1 MLSERTMKFA
11 NRFDSLPPY
20 LFAGLEA
27 RATQMSAQGVDL
39 IDLGIGDPDLP
50 PPDFFVESLRQHLSD
65 HDAHL
70 YPTSQGD
77 PLVREA
83 IARWFKGRFGVEL
96 DAKTEICVLIG
107 AKEGLANFSRIIAE
121 PGDRVAVPDP
131 GYPVYA
137 QGGAV
142 LNDAEVI
149 RLPLDPSRGFI
160 PDLREAEGCRLVY
173 LNYPNNPTG
182 AEAPEGF
189 FAEVA
194 DFVESHP
201 DVALVHDAAYSEM
214 TFENYCS
221 PSLLQ
226 FTSKAI
232 EIHSISK
239 LFNATGFR
247 IGFAAGNA
255 QFINALTSLKAQID
269 SGAPVFIQRA
279 MADGLD
285 RYEGFNPPQE
295 VLKNLTEYA
304 RRRRL
309 VEDRL
314 EKMGWAVLKS
324 RATFYVWARVAE
336 DEMGL
341 IEAALAKGVILTP
354 GSGFGNSG
362 RGYVRLALCQPYERI
377 EEAMERLA
385 QM

>member
-1 MLSERTMKFA
+1 MKFA
-11 NRFDSLPPY
+11 NRFNALPPY
-20 LFAGLEA
+20 LFSGLEA
-27 RATQMSAQGVDL
+27 KAAQMRAQGVDL

-50 PPDFFVESLRQHLSD
+50 PPDFFVESLQRHLND
-65 HDAHL
+65 PDAHL

-96 DAKTEICVLIG
+96 DPKTEICVLIG
-107 AKEGLANFSRIIAE
+107 AKEGLANFSRVIAE
-121 PGDRVAVPDP
+121 PGDRIGVPDP

-137 QGGAV
+137 QGGAI
-142 LNDAEVI
+142 LNDAEVV
-149 RLPLDPSRGFI
+149 RLPLDSSAGYV
-160 PDLREAEGCRLVY
+160 PDLSDAEACRLVY

-189 FAEVA
+189 FAKVA
-194 DFVESHP
+194 DFAESHP
-201 DVALVHDAAYSEM
+201 DITLVHDAAYSEM
-214 TFENYCS
+214 TFDDYRS
-221 PSLLQ
+221 PSVLQ
-226 FTSKAI
+226 FTREAI
-232 EIHSISK
+232 EIHSMSK

-255 QFINALTSLKAQID
+255 QLIRALASLKAQID

-285 RYEGFNPPQE
+285 QYEGGDPPRE
-295 VLKNLTEYA
+295 VRKNLTEYA
-304 RRRRL
+304 KRRHL

-314 EKMGWAVLKS
+314 EVMGWAVIKS

-377 EEAMERLA
+377 EEAMERLT